1 MSCDPLQASRGV
13 VFVEGLPSSRP
24 TSETRAFNAVPQ
36 SLTDRPPQPLTR
48 AAIAAVISLAAGLYV
63 WAYARANPDFVSD
76 FDQLWA
82 SARALLEHKSPYDV
96 VGPRGAFLWKWP
108 LYYPLPAVV
117 LVAPLGLLQVVAARV
132 VFAAVSAGLF
142 AFAITR
148 DGFGRLLT
156 LLSISFITAVELVQW
171 SPLLAAGMLLPWLG
185 WVAVAKPNL
194 GAAMAAYAASRTA
207 LAILFVGSAIL
218 IGVSFVILPGWVGD
232 WWANVRS
239 APHFV
244 APIVRPGGIL
254 LLAVLAKWRRPEA
267 RLLAALACVPQTPT
281 FYDHVLVLLV
291 ARGTRESLVLVALTL
306 AVYFSVAFAAPF
318 DTFQQWGDFVA
329 NATLWLVY
337 APAAIMVL
345 RRPNEGAVPGRIEAL
360 VARLRPR
367 SVDA

>member
-218 IGVSFVILPGWVGD
+218 IGVSFVILPGWVGE

-337 APAAIMVL
+337 VPAAIIVL